1 MTIDC
6 YSAIQELRVV
16 DLVYDD
22 ICELL
27 NSGRS
32 CVVRAMIS
40 PETARRVMSF
50 NNANNRPIR
59 PRKVKSLKEQ
69 HAAGKFVY
77 NGETITFGTDGNVLN
92 GQHRLTMLAESE
104 ASIDVLLVFGVP
116 VDVFASIDTGIPR
129 SAGDVLACDGHTYW
143 NCKAAVM
150 RHLHA
155 YEAGAMGSSGGN
167 LKMTNADFLDS
178 LERYGEAKVERSIVI
193 CGGFSRITRPALAAA
208 LHYLFAS
215 VDDAAA
221 DEFVEIV
228 KDGISVGRRY
238 SDRQMAEAASQLRAT
253 LTNFVMGS
261 RRPLQTTVAGVWIK
275 AWNGYRTGRVP
286 KILTLK
292 STEPF
297 QSVHGLELPLGQSQ

>member
-6 YSAIQELRVV
+6 YSTIQELRAVE
-16 DLVYDD
+16 LVYDD
-22 ICELL
+22 ICELAH
-27 NSGRS
+27 SGRS
-32 CVVRAMIS
+32 CVVRALLA
-40 PETARRVMSF
+40 PETGRRVMSF
-50 NNANNRPIR
+50 HNVNNRPIR

-69 HAAGKFVY
+69 HAAEKFVY

-92 GQHRLTMLAESE
+92 GQHRLTMLAESDTPIE
-104 ASIDVLLVFGVP
+104 VLLVFGVP
-116 VDVFASIDTGIPR
+116 VDVFASIDTGAPR
-129 SAGDVLACDGHTYW
+129 SAGDVLACDGHAYW

-150 RHLHA
+150 RNLHS
-155 YEAGAMGSSGGN
+155 YEAGSMGSTGSLN
-167 LKMTNADFLDS
+167 MTNADFLDS
-178 LERYGEAKVERSIVI
+178 LERYGDAKVERSIVV

-221 DEFVEIV
+221 DEFIEIV
-228 KDGISVGRRY
+228 KNGISVGRRY

-261 RRPLQTTVAGVWIK
+261 RRPLQTIVAGVWIK
-275 AWNGYRTGRVP
+275 AWNGYRTGKIP

-297 QSVHGLELPLGQSQ
+297 PSVHGLHLPSRQSP